1 MSVDFLPLAAV
12 RLRPGDFAQAQRV
25 NLEALLRLDAE
36 RLLVPYRREAGITTL
51 AEPYGGWEDSGLGG
65 HTAGHVLSALA
76 LSVASGAD
84 SRAVEMLGTLISGL
98 RDAQLALATGY
109 LGGVPDGQALWE
121 ELARGAIEASPFD
134 LNGRW
139 VPLYNLHKTLAG
151 LIDVA
156 EQVPSVE
163 ADVLLDDLGQWWL
176 ATAARLDQ
184 SALERILVTEFGG
197 FTESFARL
205 ALLRRDERY
214 LHLAKRFVRQE
225 LLERVVS
232 LSAKGELDPLAG
244 MHANTQIPVVVG
256 YATIQRAARVL
267 GVEDSET
274 ASISAAAQW
283 FFDDVVYRRSSV
295 VGGHGV
301 REHFHGRDDFTPM
314 FLSREGPESCNT
326 YNMIKL
332 AAELYLL
339 SEETKYLDYL
349 ELAQCSHVLSTQ
361 HPDHGGLVYFTSHR
375 PGHYRVYSP
384 EQDGFWCCM
393 GSGFEAHAR
402 HGAHVYATQGDE
414 LRITWLLTSEVTW
427 MECGAVI
434 SIYSDLPE
442 ATGARIQVT
451 VQQPREFT
459 IAVRIPPWA
468 ANAGARLA
476 DGTPIDDDGEG
487 WWRVRRSWIGTQTID
502 VSFEPTLRSVP
513 APDGSPWAW
522 IQRGPTVYAQEIPDP
537 ALQYR
542 ATGARTAHI
551 ASGQLRPL
559 AETPVLVPSALEGE
573 PLADGTLTITTA
585 EGERITL
592 KPLHRIH
599 DARYR
604 LSWPAAEFPTQV
616 EAVRAALEELD
627 RASTALEARVV
638 DGVTFGEQQ
647 PELDHEVTSPEA
659 ERGST
664 TDGKQWLR
672 PTGSLTLVLRDWTVV
687 AKSIRIE
694 WLPEDGD
701 AAFSL
706 SGADEGGVVVHSGS
720 SGVWEMPL
728 NTHSQAE
735 TRLVLTPV
743 DGYPMPRLS
752 RLLMLTDAADGL
764 DEANQE
770 E

>member
-1 MSVDFLPLAAV
+1 MSVDFRPLAAV
-12 RLRPGDFAQAQRV
+12 RLRPGDFEQAQRV
-25 NLEALLRLDAE
+25 NLEALLRLDTE
-36 RLLVPYRREAGITTL
+36 RLLVPYRREAGIPTL

-76 LSVASGAD
+76 LSVAAGAD
-84 SRAVEMLGTLISGL
+84 SRAVDMMGTLIRGL
-98 RDAQLALATGY
+98 RDTQLALATGY
-109 LGGVPDGQALWE
+109 LGGVPDGQELWE
-121 ELARGAIEASPFD
+121 ELARGSIEASPFA

-163 ADVLLDDLGQWWL
+163 ADALLNDFGQWWL
-176 ATAARLDQ
+176 ATAERLDQ
-184 SALERILVTEFGG
+184 AALESILVTEFGG

-205 ALLRRDERY
+205 ALLKKDERY
-214 LHLAKRFVRQE
+214 LGLAKRFVRQE
-225 LLERVVS
+225 LLERVLS
-232 LSAKGELDPLAG
+232 LSGEGKQDPLAG
-244 MHANTQIPVVVG
+244 LHANTQIPVMVG
-256 YATIQRAARVL
+256 YATIERAARL
-267 GVEDSET
+267 LRLEDSET
-274 ASISAAAQW
+274 ACLGAAARR
-283 FFDDVVYRRSSV
+283 FFDDVAFRRSSAL
-295 VGGHGV
+295 GGHGV

-326 YNMIKL
+326 YNMVKL

-339 SEETKYLDYL
+339 SDDTKYLDYL

-361 HPDHGGLVYFTSHR
+361 HPEHGGLVYFTSHR

-402 HGAHVYATQGDE
+402 HGAHVYATQADE
-414 LRITWLLTSEVTW
+414 LRITWLLASEVTW
-427 MECGAVI
+427 TGFGAVI
-434 SIYSDLPE
+434 SIDSDLPKGS
-442 ATGARIQVT
+442 GARIQVT
-451 VQQPREFT
+451 VSKPHEFT
-459 IAVRIPPWA
+459 LAIRIPPWA

-476 DGTPIDDDGEG
+476 DATPIVDDGDG
-487 WWRVRRSWIGTQTID
+487 WWRLRRCWNGTETIE
-502 VSFEPTLRSVP
+502 VSFEPTLRLVP
-513 APDGSPWAW
+513 APDGSAWGW

-537 ALQYR
+537 ALQYQT
-542 ATGARTAHI
+542 TGERTAHI
-551 ASGQLRPL
+551 ASGKLRPL
-559 AETPVLVPSALEGE
+559 AETPILVSSALEAR
-573 PLADGTLTITTA
+573 PLADGTLTIRTA
-585 EGERITL
+585 DGENITL

-604 LSWPAAEFPTQV
+604 LSWPVAEFPAQV

-638 DGVTFGEQQ
+638 DGVIFGEQQ
-647 PELDHEVTSPEA
+647 PELDHEVTSPQA
-659 ERGST
+659 ERGTT

-672 PTGSLTLVLRDWTVV
+672 PTGSLTLLLRDWTVV
-687 AKSIRIE
+687 AQSIRIE
-694 WLPEDGD
+694 WLPDDGD

-706 SGADEGGVVVHSGS
+706 SHADEGGVVVHAGS
-720 SGVWEMPL
+720 SGVCEMPF
-728 NTHSQAE
+728 NTHGQAE

-752 RLLMLTDAADGL
+752 RLLLLTDAADGL
-764 DEANQE
+764 IEVHHHE
-770 E
+770 